1 MGRPARGAL
10 RAGLVEQALAGGAQ
24 QPVRGDVVVPR
35 REGAADGGGVH
46 RVVDERELD
55 ERRGLGGLRPAVGR
69 GEGGE
74 RVLAPSRVPVAERG
88 DRGLLAG
95 GTNDLQS
102 HVVSRRVV
110 ICRSIGRGMARLE
123 RVR

>member
-1 MGRPARGAL
+1 VG
-10 RAGLVEQALAGGAQ
+10 
-24 QPVRGDVVVPR
+24 
-35 REGAADGGGVH
+35 

-55 ERRGLGGLRPAVGR
+55 ERRGLGGLRPAVRR

-74 RVLAPSRVPVAERG
+74 GILAPARVPVAERG

-95 GTNDLQS
+95 GANDLQC

-110 ICRSIGRGMARLE
+110 ISRSIGRGMAGLE
-123 RVR
+123 RVP